1 MEIKPILG
9 RNQAGERIET
19 MGLTTTSTRNTKKI
33 YREICM
39 KKHPPQIVEF
49 TFRPVLPKRIAN
61 LWKIIG
67 GRRPKIPN
75 ICYNLLWGEF
85 LYILVFRTRL
95 MTISE
100 GEAELL
106 PAGIGHGTNALIP
119 SMNDVQGMVWFE
131 LYELTL
137 N

>member
-1 MEIKPILG
+1 
-9 RNQAGERIET
+9 
-19 MGLTTTSTRNTKKI
+19 
-33 YREICM
+33 
-39 KKHPPQIVEF
+39 
-49 TFRPVLPKRIAN
+49 
-61 LWKIIG
+61 
-67 GRRPKIPN
+67 
-75 ICYNLLWGEF
+75 
-85 LYILVFRTRL
+85 

-137 N
+137 NWTIFIAWISVKQ